1 VYNIFETN
9 DLKNIEVE
17 TFCGSKIYK
26 IDNFY
31 KYPDAVLSV
40 LFEQKIPELWKKDE
54 VPSYNGIHFADYRH
68 RFDVENFATTG
79 NQLGEL
85 CGQKSR
91 SPATIKTNCI
101 KFFDKEFNNYKNCY
115 WAPHTDVGYNAII
128 YLNTIDT
135 ATNFYEKVEEDIL
148 DMPEHYAPWRP
159 KNKYRIVKQ
168 LQGKFNRLIM
178 FDGAKFLHGMDI
190 STDDFFK
197 IHRINQ
203 VLFFR

>member
-1 VYNIFETN
+1 MRNIFETT

-26 IDNFY
+26 MDNFY
-31 KYPDAVLSV
+31 QYPDAVLEM
-40 LFEQKIPELWKKDE
+40 LFVEKIPELWKKDE

-68 RFDVENFATTG
+68 RFDVASFASVTS
-79 NQLGEL
+79 QLSEL
-85 CGQKSR
+85 CGQYAPA
-91 SPATIKTNCI
+91 PATIKTNCL
-101 KFFDKEFNNYKNCY
+101 KLFDEQFNDYKNCY
-115 WAPHTDVGYNAII
+115 WAPHLDAGYNAII
-128 YLNTIDT
+128 YLNTIPT
-135 ATNFYEKVEEDIL
+135 ATNLYEQIED
-148 DMPEHYAPWRP
+148 DAWTTPEHYAPWRQ
-159 KNKYRIVKQ
+159 KNKYKIIKQ

-203 VLFFR
+203 ALFFR